1 MPRPKASRNARP
13 VPQQPQAANPAPAA
27 PAAPPRR
34 GVRVT
39 PSMVARAQH
48 RPGNRSPLAP
58 PRIRA
63 PEHPPSAI
71 PPQGPLIAQDSA
83 IQESFGW
90 ANAQL
95 TQDSAFDLAAAQVSS
110 GVNAPYDQ
118 ALANGYGFLGFG
130 YLAQLAQIAEYRVVT
145 ETIAGEMTRE
155 WIEFD
160 ATGEDKSEKIK
171 KIEAEFTKLGVKHA
185 CRKQVEGDGY
195 FGRGHIYLD
204 TGATDDRDELLK
216 SIGDGSNV
224 ISKGKITPEH
234 PLLGVR
240 AVEAQWCYPNG
251 YNSNDPLSTDW
262 YRPLTWFV
270 NGKEVHRTRLL
281 TIVGREVPD
290 VLKPAYSFG
299 GLSMSQMIRPYVDNW
314 IRTRQAVADLIW
326 SFTVSVLK
334 TQMEGDLAEDG
345 KSLFDRVALFNAFRN
360 NRSMI
365 VLSND
370 QETNEEFENIV
381 TPLGTLDMLQ
391 AQSQEHMAAVSR
403 IPLVKL
409 LGIQPGGLNAS
420 SEGEIRSFY
429 DWIKAFQEVMLRAP
443 ITAILGFVQL
453 SLFGV
458 VDPEITFHFKDLWQL
473 DEAGKV
479 GVEKTKTDID
489 DANVAMGAIDP
500 LEVRRR
506 QANDKDSIYAGLN
519 LDPDKL
525 PEQSEIVDPMLD
537 PDPDDPDHEA
547 GAPNGGLERPL
558 GSGEGGKSTV
568 PRVSDPHGQNPITK
582 RAANFGSPATGGFKQ

>member
-1 MPRPKASRNARP
+1 MPRPKGSRNAP
-13 VPQQPQAANPAPAA
+13 AVGLPPPAANPAPAA
-27 PAAPPRR
+27 PVVAPRR
-34 GVRVT
+34 GLRVT
-39 PSMVARAQH
+39 PTMLAAAQ
-48 RPGNRSPLAP
+48 RGNRSTLRQPLHLRP
-58 PRIRA
+58 PS
-63 PEHPPSAI
+63 HPPSAV
-71 PPQGPLIAQDSA
+71 PDGATIAQDSA
-83 IQESFGW
+83 INETFGW
-90 ANAQL
+90 ANGQL
-95 TQDSAFDLAAAQVSS
+95 AQDSTFEIAAAQAQT
-110 GVNAPYDQ
+110 GIAGPYDQ
-118 ALANGYGFLGFG
+118 ALANGYGFLGFA
-130 YLAQLAQIAEYRVVT
+130 YLGQLAQIAEYRVVT

-160 ATGEDKSEKIK
+160 SVGDDKTDKIK
-171 KIEAEFTKLGVKHA
+171 NIENEFKKLGVQNA
-185 CRKQVEGDGY
+185 CRKMAEGDGF
-195 FGRGHIYLD
+195 FGRGHLYLD
-204 TGATDDRDELLK
+204 TGATDDRDELLR
-216 SIGDGSNV
+216 SIGDGHNV
-224 ISKGKITPEH
+224 ISKGKVAPEK
-234 PLLGVR
+234 PLIGVR
-240 AVEAQWCYPNG
+240 PVEALWCYPNG
-251 YNSNDPLSTDW
+251 YNSNDPLSSDW

-281 TIVGREVPD
+281 TVVGREVPD
-290 VLKPAYSFG
+290 ILKPAYSFG

-334 TQMEGDLAEDG
+334 TPMQADLAEDG
-345 KSLFDRVALFNAFRN
+345 GSLFARIALFTALRN
-360 NRSMI
+360 NRSVA
-365 VLSND
+365 VLSKD
-370 QETNEEFENIV
+370 EEEEFSNIV

-391 AQSQEHMAAVSR
+391 AQSQEHMASVSR

-429 DWIKAFQEVMLRAP
+429 DWIKAFQEVMFRAP
-443 ITAILGFVQL
+443 IIAILGFVQL
-453 SLFGV
+453 SLFGF

-506 QANDKDSIYAGLN
+506 LANDKDSIYAGLD

-525 PEQSEIVDPMLD
+525 PEQPEIADPMLD
-537 PDPDDPDHEA
+537 PTDSDDPNAVH
-547 GAPNGGLERPL
+547 GNGLERPL
-558 GSGEGGKSTV
+558 GAGESGKSTV
-568 PRVSDPHGQNPITK
+568 PLVHDPHGQSPITK